1 VSFFKRLIY
10 YLGGVGLGIILLMFF
25 LSGKKTS
32 CDYGPNA
39 RTLKFLKS
47 KPLIKSIESEKS
59 LAVFSLDSANISFV
73 LKHGEVNFSNSV
85 IDSEV
90 PNIYSVEVEL
100 EDNRSF
106 EFRFRVKE
114 DSVELMSIQPFDP

>member
-1 VSFFKRLIY
+1 MSFFKRLIY

-59 LAVFSLDSANISFV
+59 LAIYSLDSANISFV

-114 DSVELMSIQPFDP
+114 DSIELMSIQPFDP

>member
-1 VSFFKRLIY
+1 
-10 YLGGVGLGIILLMFF
+10 MFF

-59 LAVFSLDSANISFV
+59 LAIYNLDSANISFV

>member
-1 VSFFKRLIY
+1 MSFFKRLIY

-59 LAVFSLDSANISFV
+59 LALYSLDSADFSFV
-73 LKHGEVNFSNSV
+73 LKHGEVNFSNSI
-85 IDSEV
+85 IDSEL
-90 PNIYSVEVEL
+90 PNIYSVEVAL

>member
-1 VSFFKRLIY
+1 VSFIKRLVY

-47 KPLIKSIESEKS
+47 KPLIKSDELQRALVSFE
-59 LAVFSLDSANISFV
+59 LDSAKVASVFIQ
-73 LKHGEVNFSNSV
+73 GEVNFRKSKISN
-85 IDSEV
+85 EL
-90 PNIYSVEVEL
+90 PNIYSVFITFEQQG
-100 EDNRSF
+100 SF
-106 EFRFRVKE
+106 EFRFLVDEK
-114 DSVELMSIQPFDP
+114 VTELISIQPSDP

>member
-1 VSFFKRLIY
+1 MSFFKRLIY
-10 YLGGVGLGIILLMFF
+10 YLGGVGLGIILLLFF

-59 LAVFSLDSANISFV
+59 LARYSLDSANISFV
-73 LKHGEVNFSNSV
+73 LEHGEVNFSNSV

>member
-1 VSFFKRLIY
+1 
-10 YLGGVGLGIILLMFF
+10 MFF

-39 RTLKFLKS
+39 RTLKFLKN
-47 KPLIKSIESEKS
+47 KPLIKSIELEKS
-59 LAVFSLDSANISFV
+59 LAIYSLDSASISFV